1 MDDKYETTLNVSDL
15 QMLYEGLTQ
24 EDDGF
29 RNAMTELGY
38 PVDKDELF
46 NEKER
51 AKNRLNYAMLGVHPI
66 YRREVEL
73 AGLVDFHERTLSLAS
88 KPDDIVIPFN
98 DMDPS
103 YVSFLENQKRIYNT
117 KSGKMPMSSVAL
129 KASNEL
135 NKDKMDVPDLNGVHL
150 NVPQETT
157 STARQ
162 VLERAF
168 TNSMVMMTHLNGMI
182 KKHGFDEAYGMNKDH
197 LLQHVASDQFNY
209 NFTRSV
215 EEIEQ
220 VASKSVDDYSL

>member
-1 MDDKYETTLNVSDL
+1 MDDTYKTPLSVSDL

-46 NEKER
+46 SEKER
-51 AKNRLNYAMLGVHPI
+51 VKNRLNYAMLGIHPI

-73 AGLVDFHERTLSLAS
+73 AGLVDFHQRTLSLAS
-88 KPDDIVIPFN
+88 KPDDIVIPFDN
-98 DMDPS
+98 MDPS
-103 YVSFLENQKRIYNT
+103 YVAFLENQKRIYNT
-117 KSGKMPMSSVAL
+117 ESGTMPMSSVAL

-135 NKDKMDVPDLNGVHL
+135 NKDKMDVPDLSDVHL

-157 STARQ
+157 STARR

-168 TNSMVMMTHLNGMI
+168 TNSMVMMTHLDGMI
-182 KKHGFDEAYGMNKDH
+182 KKYGFDEAYGMNKDH
-197 LLQHVASDQFNY
+197 LLQHVASDQFNHSF
-209 NFTRSV
+209 NRSV
-215 EEIEQ
+215 TEIEQ
-220 VASKSVDDYSL
+220 IASKSVDEYSL